1 MGFASPT
8 RAQRRDERVQQ
19 FRRFWR
25 RIAMARELLIPRF
38 ILASD
43 QQPDETVVRDVLN
56 YFLRNPQAVDSL
68 EGIARWRL
76 LDEVVRRKVEETRK
90 ALEWLVRQ
98 KYLSKTMVAGG
109 DPVFSLNP
117 DNIAKA
123 KEFLSAPDLLA
134 RKKKN

>member
-1 MGFASPT
+1 L
-8 RAQRRDERVQQ
+8 V
-19 FRRFWR
+19 
-25 RIAMARELLIPRF
+25 
-38 ILASD
+38 SD
-43 QQPDETVVRDVLN
+43 QQPDETVVREVLN
-56 YFLRNPQAVDSL
+56 YFLRNPQAVDNL

-98 KYLSKTMVAGG
+98 KYLSKTMVPGG
-109 DPVFSLNP
+109 APVFIINP

-123 KEFLSAPDLLA
+123 KAFLSAPDLLA

>member
-1 MGFASPT
+1 
-8 RAQRRDERVQQ
+8 
-19 FRRFWR
+19 
-25 RIAMARELLIPRF
+25 MARELLIPRF

-43 QQPDETVVRDVLN
+43 QQPDETVVREVLN

-109 DPVFSLNP
+109 EPVFSLNP
-117 DNIAKA
+117 DSIAKA

>member
-1 MGFASPT
+1 
-8 RAQRRDERVQQ
+8 V
-19 FRRFWR
+19 
-25 RIAMARELLIPRF
+25 RE
-38 ILASD
+38 
-43 QQPDETVVRDVLN
+43 VLN
-56 YFLRNPQAVDSL
+56 NVLLNPLAVDSL
-68 EGIARWRL
+68 EGIERCLL
-76 LDEVVRRKVEETRK
+76 LDEGVWRKVEETRK

-123 KEFLSAPDLLA
+123 KEFLSTPDLLA

>member
-1 MGFASPT
+1 
-8 RAQRRDERVQQ
+8 
-19 FRRFWR
+19 
-25 RIAMARELLIPRF
+25 MARELLIPRS
-38 ILASD
+38 ILAFD
-43 QQPDETVVRDVLN
+43 QQPDETVVREVLN
-56 YFLRNPQAVDSL
+56 YFIRNPQAVDSL

-76 LDEVVRRKVEETRK
+76 LHEVATRKVEETRK

-117 DNIAKA
+117 DNIDKAKA
-123 KEFLSAPDLLA
+123 FLSASDSLG

>member
-1 MGFASPT
+1 MGLVSPIRC
-8 RAQRRDERVQQ
+8 RAAMKACSSSAGSAEHRDGARV
-19 FRRFWR
+19 
-25 RIAMARELLIPRF
+25 ADTSST
-38 ILASD
+38 LASD
-43 QQPDETVVRDVLN
+43 QQPDETVVREVLN

-68 EGIARWRL
+68 EGIALWRL
-76 LDEVVRRKVEETRK
+76 LDEGVGRKVEETRK

-123 KEFLSAPDLLA
+123 KAFLSAPDLRA
-134 RKKKN
+134 RKKKS

>member
-1 MGFASPT
+1 M
-8 RAQRRDERVQQ
+8 
-19 FRRFWR
+19 
-25 RIAMARELLIPRF
+25 RE
-38 ILASD
+38 
-43 QQPDETVVRDVLN
+43 VLN
-56 YFLRNPQAVDSL
+56 YFLRNPQAADSL
-68 EGIARWRL
+68 EGIALWRL
-76 LDEVVRRKVEETRK
+76 LDEGVGRKVEETRK

-123 KEFLSAPDLLA
+123 KAFLSAPDLRV

>member
-1 MGFASPT
+1 
-8 RAQRRDERVQQ
+8 V
-19 FRRFWR
+19 
-25 RIAMARELLIPRF
+25 RE
-38 ILASD
+38 
-43 QQPDETVVRDVLN
+43 VLN
-56 YFLRNPQAVDSL
+56 YFLRNPQAADSL
-68 EGIARWRL
+68 EGIALWRL
-76 LDEVVRRKVEETRK
+76 LDEGVGRKVEETRK

-123 KEFLSAPDLLA
+123 KAFLSTADLRV

>member
-1 MGFASPT
+1 M
-8 RAQRRDERVQQ
+8 V
-19 FRRFWR
+19 
-25 RIAMARELLIPRF
+25 RE
-38 ILASD
+38 
-43 QQPDETVVRDVLN
+43 VLN
-56 YFLRNPQAVDSL
+56 YFIRNPQAVDSL

-76 LDEVVRRKVEETRK
+76 LHEVATRKVEETRK

-123 KEFLSAPDLLA
+123 KAFLSASDSLG